1 MPWCR
6 MLAERLRA
14 STIRS
19 NEGARMASSLLQQ
32 NRWLRDSKTRAKAL
46 RISAASSSAVEGIH
60 KPFAADKSPTVTAT
74 RKHAKS
80 GG

>member
-1 MPWCR
+1 
-6 MLAERLRA
+6 
-14 STIRS
+14 
-19 NEGARMASSLLQQ
+19 MASSLLQQ

-46 RISAASSSAVEGIH
+46 RISAASSSAVEGIR
-60 KPFAADKSPTVTAT
+60 KPFAEDKATTVTAA